1 MTFTDCTF
9 EVENGIAVFTIN
21 NPKERNA
28 LTPSMFWEDFPT
40 LIERT
45 REDDDI
51 RALVLTGAGNTFCSG
66 GNVRAMVEGLEK
78 SLSERNANLHR
89 AREWIPD
96 LIDLPLPVIAAVDGF
111 AFGAGLGL
119 ALCADFVLATER
131 AKFCCVF
138 GRIGLVP
145 DLGILYTLPRAVGLS
160 MAKELVYSA
169 RVVEAA
175 EASEI
180 GLVHAI
186 HPPEDLLAAAKA
198 LAGRFETA
206 SPEALRSAKRLLN
219 QSLHQD
225 ARTMGHL
232 EVGAQG
238 ELRETPYHKAAVKR
252 FMAKEP
258 ALFDWDAEKKDAG

>member
-9 EVENGIAVFTIN
+9 EVENGIAVFTID

-28 LTPSMFWEDFPT
+28 LTPAMFSDDFPA
-40 LIERT
+40 LIERA
-45 REDDDI
+45 RNDAGI
-51 RALVLTGAGNTFCSG
+51 RALVLTGAGGTFCSG
-66 GNVRAMVEGLEK
+66 GNVKAMVEGLDK
-78 SLSERNANLHR
+78 PLPERNANLHR
-89 AREWIPD
+89 ARGWIPD
-96 LIDLPLPVIAAVDGF
+96 LIDLPLPVVAAVDGF

-119 ALCADFVLATER
+119 ALCADFVLASAR
-131 AKFCCVF
+131 AKFCSVF

-169 RVVEAA
+169 RVVEAE
-175 EASEI
+175 EARDI

-186 HPPEDLLAAAKA
+186 HPADDLLDQAKA
-198 LAGRFETA
+198 LAGRFENA
-206 SPEALRSAKRLLN
+206 SPDAIRNAKHLLN

-225 ARTMGHL
+225 IRTMGSL

-258 ALFDWDAEKKDAG
+258 ALFDWDAKRKDAG

>member
-9 EVENGIAVFTIN
+9 EVEDGVAVFTIN
-21 NPKERNA
+21 NPQERNA
-28 LTPSMFWEDFPT
+28 LTPAMFANDFPA
-40 LIERT
+40 LIKRL
-45 REDDDI
+45 REDKDI
-51 RALVLTGAGNTFCSG
+51 RALVLTGAGGTFCSG
-66 GNVRAMVEGLEK
+66 GNVKAMVEGLDRP
-78 SLSERNANLHR
+78 LPERNANLHR
-89 AREWIPD
+89 ARDWIPD
-96 LIDLPLPVIAAVDGF
+96 LIDVSQPVIAAVDGF

-119 ALCADFVLATER
+119 ALCADFVLASER
-131 AKFCCVF
+131 ARFCCVF

-169 RVVEAA
+169 RVVGA
-175 EASEI
+175 EEGRRT

-186 HPPEDLLAAAKA
+186 HPADELPAAARA
-198 LAGRFETA
+198 LAWRFQNA
-206 SPEALRSAKRLLN
+206 SPDAIRNAKQLLN

-225 ARTMGHL
+225 VRTMGFL

-238 ELRETPYHKAAVKR
+238 ELRETAYHKAAVKR

-258 ALFDWDAEKKDAG
+258 ALFDWDAEDKDAD